1 MAPTLSFSGGKYDR
15 YSWRENKKA
24 VICVCV
30 HAALCRPAAT
40 CRPRSQVF
48 TRFVFFVRV
57 AFDCKRVFF
66 FFFGGGGGWLGFWC
80 VRYYA
85 EFASVSRE
93 EGVGEKKN
101 LCLIVDKSEAK
112 IKGVLRLGFE
122 GKNTDH
128 DFIAGSICKYLM
140 IVRQW
145 PE

>member
-1 MAPTLSFSGGKYDR
+1 MFVSTPRCAAPPPPAGRARKFSPASFFLF
-15 YSWRENKKA
+15 
-24 VICVCV
+24 V
-30 HAALCRPAAT
+30 L
-40 CRPRSQVF
+40 RSIAN
-48 TRFVFFVRV
+48 
-57 AFDCKRVFF
+57 AFFF

-93 EGVGEKKN
+93 GGWEEKKN